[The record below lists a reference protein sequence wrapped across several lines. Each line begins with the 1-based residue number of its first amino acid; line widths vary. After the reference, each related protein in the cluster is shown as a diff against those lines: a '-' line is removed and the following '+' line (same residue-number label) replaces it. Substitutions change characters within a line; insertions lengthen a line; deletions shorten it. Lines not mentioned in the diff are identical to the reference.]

1 MFHTLFDYQDQNVDN
16 NRQLTKNK
24 SCYSVMKSNNESKSF
39 GNFYGKGN
47 KAYDQYNKNNNIKNN
62 SNKSELFEKTKNK
75 VKLIVYQN
83 GFILNN
89 GPFRDKSIPE
99 NEEFLEQVER
109 GVIPHEIADTGISDL
124 GILLVNRKNEIYKQQ
139 GLHRNNFSVNNF
151 NFLQNSFQNQ
161 NPMNQSYNFNGNN
174 ITLGKSRINTSKK
187 IQKIPIEKKMMNR
200 QNLSEP
206 KSDKKLEKKKFT
218 AFSGIGKTIRNINSY
233 GLTVNKELKNY
244 VDIFQPICTINI
256 RLFNGE
262 IIKCDFNYTQTL
274 RDIYYHVRNIS
285 GSNNFYLLDGFPPK
299 PLIEYDR
306 TIYELRLQ
314 NSLLTQRIN

>member
-24 SCYSVMKSNNESKSF
+24 SCYSVMKSSNESKSI
-39 GNFYGKGN
+39 GNFCGKGN

-161 NPMNQSYNFNGNN
+161 NPMNQSYNFNGN
-174 ITLGKSRINTSKK
+174 IIPLGKSRINTSKK

-218 AFSGIGKTIRNINSY
+218 AFSGIGKTIRIINSY